1 MGVGEIGARR
11 QAITRRTDGK
21 RIPIQ
26 RFVVAPT
33 LQIHPAI
40 NLQQAAGRAGGGLR
54 DCRQDS
60 NGDNSEP
67 GQPQKS

>member
-1 MGVGEIGARR
+1 MGLGEIGVRR

-21 RIPIQ
+21 RIPI
-26 RFVVAPT
+26 
-33 LQIHPAI
+33 
-40 NLQQAAGRAGGGLR
+40 QQAAGRAGGGLR

-67 GQPQKS
+67 GHPQKFLNARHGPHS